1 MVGTGLRA
9 ELLKDRAGFF
19 LRLGRELL
27 QRGRLDIAAF
37 CVEQAMQLRVKAALL
52 RVAGE
57 APRIHG
63 IRELL
68 GLLAQLLDE
77 LGRGEAVR
85 LVREYV
91 RRYRGELVDAEDAY
105 TAARYAVYT
114 PDRGSV
120 ERMIKAAERLFEVL
134 EEVERDVLG

>member
-1 MVGTGLRA
+1 
-9 ELLKDRAGFF
+9 
-19 LRLGRELL
+19 
-27 QRGRLDIAAF
+27 
-37 CVEQAMQLRVKAALL
+37 MQLRVKAALL

-77 LGRGEAVR
+77 LGRGEVVR

>member
-1 MVGTGLRA
+1 VVGTGLRA